1 MALIDEYIEKC
12 NAPDSLT
19 YDEGKDL
26 IREIVGTFID
36 EIPNIKI
43 GLDMYRSRVY
53 TSSVMYDVN
62 GDLRKLK
69 AKLRKLKEDKEA
81 AAAAISPTGPVFN
94 ITQTQSNDN
103 VNHNSQTVTIELEN
117 VIDSVEE
124 LTNNGALTEEEKDI
138 LIGKLTSL
146 DNTAKKGNNK
156 KDVWAKA
163 SGIMKWIA
171 DKGVDVGIATLPY
184 ILQALTNAPL

>member
-103 VNHNSQTVTIELEN
+103 VNHNSQTVTIEL
-117 VIDSVEE
+117 
-124 LTNNGALTEEEKDI
+124 
-138 LIGKLTSL
+138 
-146 DNTAKKGNNK
+146 GN
-156 KDVWAKA
+156 
-163 SGIMKWIA
+163 
-171 DKGVDVGIATLPY
+171 L
-184 ILQALTNAPL
+184 

>member
-12 NAPDSLT
+12 NAPDSLS

-36 EIPNIKI
+36 EIPNIKT
-43 GLDMYRSRVY
+43 GLDMYRSRLY
-53 TSSVMYDVN
+53 TSSVIYDVN
-62 GDLRKLK
+62 GDLHKLK

-81 AAAAISPTGPVFN
+81 AAVAIPPAGPVFN

-117 VIDSVEE
+117 VIDSIEE
-124 LTNNGALTEEEKDI
+124 LTSNGALLEEEKDI
-138 LIGKLTSL
+138 LIGKLTAL
-146 DNTAKKGNNK
+146 DNAAKKRSNK

-171 DKGVDVGIATLPY
+171 DKGVDVGIAALPY